1 MFVLIQLAIKS
12 MHANHKRW
20 PFLNRANEYI
30 SRSGRNS
37 SWLYKY
43 LDTTVIGRSS
53 GQGRDIRESRFLF
66 HQSPFSLQFA
76 RSWNYIFLK
85 KNVITSACVFK
96 QIFKTIFHRK

>member
-30 SRSGRNS
+30 SRSDRNS

-53 GQGRDIRESRFLF
+53 GQGRDIRESRFLIP
-66 HQSPFSLQFA
+66 SVT
-76 RSWNYIFLK
+76 IFFIICSIMKLHFFK